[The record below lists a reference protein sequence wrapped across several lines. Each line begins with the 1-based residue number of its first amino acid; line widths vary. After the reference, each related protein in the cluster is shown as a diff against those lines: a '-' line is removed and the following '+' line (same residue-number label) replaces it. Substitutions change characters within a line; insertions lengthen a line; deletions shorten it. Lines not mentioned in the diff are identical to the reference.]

1 MRQILAFV
9 LILAIVAASCVAPL
23 TPVPI
28 TPEPFV
34 ATETEE
40 PARGPIVPVRGLG
53 SGDGCTELD
62 GSLPGWEGGPFTSIH
77 QFPRLWTS
85 FAGN

>member
-1 MRQILAFV
+1 MKRLFALILV
-9 LILAIVAASCVAPL
+9 LAIVAASCVPPA

-34 ATETEE
+34 SRETEE
-40 PARGPIVPVRGLG
+40 PGRGPIVPVRGVG

-62 GSLPGWEGGPFTSIH
+62 GTLPGWEGGPFTSIH
-77 QFPRLWTS
+77 Q
-85 FAGN
+85 